1 MLNREKPMIQF
12 AQRTWRHRKQEAIWQ
27 EQYDRL
33 APKVGD
39 QAPDFELV
47 DATGDHRVR
56 LSDFRGRAPVALIFG
71 SFT

>member
-1 MLNREKPMIQF
+1 MIQF
-12 AQRTWRHRKQEAIWQ
+12 ARKSWRHRKQESVWQ
-27 EQYDRL
+27 SQYDHL

-39 QAPDFELV
+39 QAPAFELA
-47 DATGDHRVR
+47 DATGEHRVR